1 MIEFHAPTPADKAW
15 VDELLARGNYRG
27 VRL

>member
-15 VDELLARGNYRG
+15 VDELLTRAELPGG
-27 VRL
+27 AL